1 MIVTGIRF
9 IGLSI
14 FAFLM
19 IYVVLLVLVRRD
31 RIPYCRLEASVEEKL
46 KCSHSVFVKEEEIE
60 RIRNTLR
67 SGWLD
72 SIKLLI
78 VGIIVAYIFDII
90 KGWIKDGFGGIEGK
104 SGIYCV
110 VLTLFL
116 MVAWMLCMRDR
127 IPTRYN
133 YVSLPGYIVRVV
145 TINYG
150 IGASHGLRLYKVV
163 YYDAYKQRFY
173 RTTLESMDFKLRGE
187 WVNLL
192 MRDKGDFY
200 KPMLLMSQEESNE
213 KSRENRRA
221 RIRTNFAL
229 TRIQN
234 SQKLEDIEK
243 K

>member
-31 RIPYCRLEASVEEKL
+31 RIPYHRLETPVAEKL
-46 KCSHSVFVKEEEIE
+46 KCSHPVSVKEEEIG

-72 SIKLLI
+72 GIKLLI
-78 VGIIVAYIFDII
+78 VGIAIACIFDVV
-90 KGWIKDGFGGIEGK
+90 KGWTKDGFGGVEGK
-104 SGIYCV
+104 FGIYCI
-110 VLTLFL
+110 VLILFL
-116 MVAWMLCMRDR
+116 VAAWILYMRDR
-127 IPTRYN
+127 IPVWYN
-133 YVSLPGYIVRVV
+133 YVSLPGYIKRAV

-150 IGASHGLRLYKVV
+150 TGSSHGLRLYKVV

-173 RTTLESMDFKLRGE
+173 MTTLESKDFRLRGE

-192 MRDKGDFY
+192 MRDKGNFY

-213 KSRENRRA
+213 KSRKNRRA